1 MNIVNIAKTYKK
13 LKRLNQI
20 LPILIKY
27 GFGGI
32 LSELKLDYYFYLSK
46 NIFKLKKRKEF
57 EALSNEKRFR
67 LVLQELG
74 PTFIKLGQVLSTR
87 EDILPISWIKELETL
102 QDQADPF
109 PFHKV
114 KKILGN
120 HFAYVEETP
129 IAAASIAQVHF
140 AALKSGEKVVI
151 KIKRL
156 GIDETVRTD
165 ILLLKQFALLLEAY
179 IPELRMF
186 RPMNL
191 IEEFEDIILK
201 ELDFYHET
209 QNIKNFKTMFAND
222 KFVYIPKVY
231 EEFSNENYIVMEY
244 VEGVKINNYSELEN
258 RGHNLQK
265 ITELWSRN
273 VIEQVL
279 LHGFFHADPHPGNIL
294 ILDNGKLCYL
304 DFGMMGRLTSE
315 MQLYIGK
322 LILSISERDVDAIVK
337 VLYKMAD
344 DFYVENLTKFKKDLL
359 DFISSYYDVSLKNF
373 DIGRIFKELFR
384 ILRKYNIKIIVD
396 YVLLDKTILTM
407 EALCKKM
414 YPEFNIFYNA
424 KNIVKDVLKQE
435 KSFSKLKKDTFKRL
449 ENFNELIEDVPQ
461 NISEILKKILK
472 NHLEIKFYHKGL
484 EDFIREM
491 DKATNRI
498 VFGLIISSTI
508 IASSIIVKAGIGPTV
523 KGLSLLGVIG
533 FIFAFLLGIW
543 LIYGILKSGRL

>member
-244 VEGVKINNYSELEN
+244 VEGVKINNYSELKN